1 MSALSWIV
9 ASIIT
14 AVIAYV
20 TYRAVL
26 RPKPNYK
33 KKFTGKVVVITG
45 ASSGIGEEL
54 AVQLSAFKPKL
65 VLAARRVDRL
75 EELKKKCIA
84 KGAEEVLLVATD
96 VAVKDECKKLVDQT
110 VAKFGG
116 IDVLYCNAG
125 IGMASTLFKLQSP
138 DVLEQVMSVNFNGA
152 VNTTFYALPYLR
164 KSNGHIIVTSSVFS
178 YFISRGTSAYAASKA
193 AVNSFFDSVR
203 LEEARNKV
211 KVTVICPGHV
221 ATEIQK
227 QAMGSDGKPIG
238 KQESQN
244 LGFEV
249 SLHDAAKI
257 MIDSTAYEEWRVIY
271 TYGGDFF
278 CRLRAVFPELF
289 DRTITKAMYG

>member
-1 MSALSWIV
+1 MSLLSWI
-9 ASIIT
+9 ATGLLT
-14 AVIAYV
+14 ALIAYAV
-20 TYRAVL
+20 YRVAL

-54 AVQLSAFKPKL
+54 AVQLSVFKPKL

-75 EELKKKCIA
+75 EELRKKCLS

-96 VAVKDECKKLVDQT
+96 VGVKDECKRLVEET
-110 VAKFGG
+110 VSKFGS

-125 IGMASTLFKLQSP
+125 VGMASTLFKLQSP
-138 DVLEQVMSVNFNGA
+138 DVIEQVMNVNFNGA

-164 KSNGHIIVTSSVFS
+164 KSNGHIVVTSSVFA

-193 AVNSFFDSVR
+193 ALNSFFDSVR

-227 QAMGSDGKPIG
+227 QAMGADGKPLG
-238 KQESQN
+238 KQEDQN
-244 LGFEV
+244 LGFAV
-249 SLHDAAKI
+249 SLQEAAKI
-257 MIDSTAYEEWRVIY
+257 MVDSTASEEWRMIY
-271 TYGGDFF
+271 TYGANFF

-289 DRTITKAMYG
+289 DRTITRVLYG